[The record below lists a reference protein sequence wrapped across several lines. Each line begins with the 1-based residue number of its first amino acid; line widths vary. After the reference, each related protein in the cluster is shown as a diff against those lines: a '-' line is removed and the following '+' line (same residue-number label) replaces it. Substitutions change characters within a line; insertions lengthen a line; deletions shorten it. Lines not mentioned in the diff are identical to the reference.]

1 MRLSFM
7 VYSPA
12 KVSRNAFGV
21 GWGVARTHQD
31 ARRWPA
37 RVITSASVLGRYPSV
52 LPHSVLPHVIGCAPS
67 VFIGDMERHGP
78 DRKRRGAAGREVTI
92 LATDQTLRCRECGR
106 DFVFTVGEQEFYA
119 SKGLLNTPSRCPE
132 CRAARKAGMSG
143 GYGQDRAPRQMYT
156 ATCSS
161 CGGEARVPFQPRG
174 DKPVY
179 CSNCFQ
185 QISGGA
191 RSSYGS

>member
-1 MRLSFM
+1 MYW
-7 VYSPA
+7 VC
-12 KVSRNAFGV
+12 SRYHHCYV
-21 GWGVARTHQD
+21 
-31 ARRWPA
+31 
-37 RVITSASVLGRYPSV
+37 
-52 LPHSVLPHVIGCAPS
+52 
-67 VFIGDMERHGP
+67 ERHGP

-119 SKGLLNTPSRCPE
+119 SKGLVNTPSRCPE
-132 CRAARKAGMSG
+132 CRAARKSGMSG

-185 QISGGA
+185 QIGGGA
-191 RSSYGS
+191 RSGGYGSARW